1 MAGCC
6 GGLTDA
12 ILLEAEIAATR
23 RLDWRMALE
32 NMTAVLKSLLRLLCN
47 QLRLMQEG
55 GRGEVDGVGD
65 GALRKRLE
73 RSPGG
78 NATHARR
85 HHASPKA
92 TDITKTRHLGMS
104 LTPTAVSKLYKKS
117 TESGDGCRRIL
128 LQAVLVFK
136 QACIAC
142 TTNEAA
148 TGSVHL
154 GDSCSIQ
161 RSTEVV
167 ICQHINNNILSGT

>member
-1 MAGCC
+1 LELQCIANGIGTGFFELQATAEVAAGAMAGCC

-85 HHASPKA
+85 YYASPKA
-92 TDITKTRHLGMS
+92 TVLTKTRHLGTS
-104 LTPTAVSKLYKKS
+104 PTPTAASKLY
-117 TESGDGCRRIL
+117 G
-128 LQAVLVFK
+128 
-136 QACIAC
+136 
-142 TTNEAA
+142 
-148 TGSVHL
+148 
-154 GDSCSIQ
+154 
-161 RSTEVV
+161 
-167 ICQHINNNILSGT
+167 

>member
-1 MAGCC
+1 MDLWLLQTLMKALHVPAVCLLFLQCIANGIGTGFFELQATAEVAAGAMAGGC

-55 GRGEVDGVGD
+55 RRGEVDGVGD

-78 NATHARR
+78 KRNPR
-85 HHASPKA
+85 
-92 TDITKTRHLGMS
+92 
-104 LTPTAVSKLYKKS
+104 
-117 TESGDGCRRIL
+117 
-128 LQAVLVFK
+128 
-136 QACIAC
+136 
-142 TTNEAA
+142 
-148 TGSVHL
+148 
-154 GDSCSIQ
+154 
-161 RSTEVV
+161 
-167 ICQHINNNILSGT
+167 